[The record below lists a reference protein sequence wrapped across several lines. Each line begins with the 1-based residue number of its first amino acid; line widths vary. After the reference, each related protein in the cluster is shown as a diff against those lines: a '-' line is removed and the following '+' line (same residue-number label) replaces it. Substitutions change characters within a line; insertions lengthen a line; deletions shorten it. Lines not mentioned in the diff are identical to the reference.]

1 MQGNYLGRWRHRA
14 AMVALLSVVVGL
26 VLAGCDSKD
35 RGEAKEA
42 AEPPDTSIKIIAS
55 VEVKEFEQSLNRAA
69 ATAGLELTVEYV
81 GAAEMVD
88 RINQEK
94 SWDAALTSI
103 SAYTEAA
110 LEKKPVA
117 KVSLFNT
124 NLVVGVKSQRAKDL
138 GWDKATPTWK
148 DVSAAAEAGKFRF
161 AMGAPIWSA
170 SGMSAVLSTS
180 LGDTKVVDGLE
191 KAEISDVLA
200 KQLLAGAR
208 QMSTSTSWMEDQF
221 VRENALLDG
230 MVAPEAVVMKVNE
243 RMEGVADKL
252 MMVYPTNGSVP
263 LEVSLLHLHAAKK
276 NAFERMAA
284 ELKDKRLQVE
294 VVKATK
300 LRPGVGGVA
309 VATGTPGVT
318 AKQISLEGVE
328 RLQTT
333 VVDGLTTRWVSPMT
347 TYLVLPSNVASKSVA
362 DGEAWKAL
370 QQIVSL
376 TPSNSVQR
384 SAVMRPGEKIVVVPY
399 ADRALD
405 PMEFTAEGESTGT
418 AKDALAKAL
427 GTLSKGEGTALFEG
441 VLAAQKLAGE
451 ASTAD
456 PKTVST
462 VIVLVERENAVGA
475 GTYAFQKSQEKLGG
489 TRVQV
494 VMFGA
499 ANQVE
504 ADGVASSTGGRVF
517 QAKKAELS
525 RALLEAREHR

>member
-1 MQGNYLGRWRHRA
+1 MRGMLEQGWLRSRALPVMLGL
-14 AMVALLSVVVGL
+14 ALCVG
-26 VLAGCDSKD
+26 VAGCDSIEKAD
-35 RGEAKEA
+35 PKA
-42 AEPPDTSIKIIAS
+42 AVEQPDTSIKIIAS
-55 VEVKEFEQSLNRAA
+55 VEVREFEQMLNRAA

-81 GAAEMVD
+81 GAAELVD
-88 RINQEK
+88 RVNQEK

-117 KVSLFNT
+117 KVSLFST
-124 NLVVGVKSQRAKDL
+124 NLVVGVKGQRAKDL
-138 GWDKATPTWK
+138 GWDKATPTWR

-180 LGDTKVVDGLE
+180 LGEPKAVDGLE
-191 KAEISDVLA
+191 KSEINDILA
-200 KQLLAGAR
+200 KQLLAGAK
-208 QMSTSTSWMEDQF
+208 QMSTSVSWMEDQF

-230 MVAPEAVVMKVNE
+230 IVAPESVVMKVNE

-263 LEVSLLHLHAAKK
+263 LEFSLLHLHPAKK

-284 ELKDKRLQVE
+284 ELRDKRLQVD
-294 VVKATK
+294 VVKLTK
-300 LRPGVGGVA
+300 LRPGVAGVA

-318 AKQISLEGVE
+318 AKQIQLEGVE

-333 VVDGLTTRWVSPMT
+333 VVDGLTARWVSPMT
-347 TYLVLPSNVASKSVA
+347 TYLVVPANIASKSVA
-362 DGEAWKAL
+362 DGEALKAL

-376 TPSNSVQR
+376 TPATAVQR
-384 SAVMRPGEKIVVVPY
+384 SAVLRPGEKIVVVPY
-399 ADRALD
+399 SDRAMD
-405 PMEFTAEGESTGT
+405 PMEFKAEGESTAA
-418 AKDALAKAL
+418 AKDALAKAIGGL
-427 GTLSKGEGTALFEG
+427 TTGEGTALFDG
-441 VLAAQKLAGE
+441 VLAAQKLAGQALAE
-451 ASTAD
+451 EPHS
-456 PKTVST
+456 VST
-462 VIVLVERENAVGA
+462 VIMAERENAVGA

-494 VMFGA
+494 VMFGS
-499 ANQVE
+499 ANRVE

-517 QAKKAELS
+517 QAKPAELG